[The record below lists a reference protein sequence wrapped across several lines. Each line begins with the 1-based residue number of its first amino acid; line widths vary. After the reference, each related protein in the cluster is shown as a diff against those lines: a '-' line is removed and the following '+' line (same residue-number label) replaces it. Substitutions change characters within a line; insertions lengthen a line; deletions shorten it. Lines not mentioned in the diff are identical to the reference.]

1 METRDEWEFIRDQ
14 IQHLTTNKNEWHIGL
29 EKTNRTWTWVSG
41 TTLKADCEEKGCWP
55 WQPGQPTE
63 EKEEVAL
70 VAKNY
75 PKGTKGLF
83 NNIEKKEKRGFICE
97 LATG

>member
-29 EKTNRTWTWVSG
+29 EKTNRAWTWVSE
-41 TTLKADCEEKGCWP
+41 TTLKADCEGKGCWP
-55 WQPGQPTE
+55 WQQFEPSEGNE
-63 EKEEVAL
+63 NVAL

-75 PKGTKGLF
+75 RNATGLF
-83 NNIEKKEKRGFICE
+83 NNIRENEERGFICE
-97 LATG
+97 LATS